1 MSSEL
6 RDSCAIVGIGNTAY
20 CRGTDKSTV
29 ELHLEA
35 SLRAIVDAGL
45 EVGDVD
51 AIMPHDVSGVGADEL
66 RVNLGLPDLAFSSV
80 VRMGGASFISS
91 IQSACLAI
99 NAGIAHC
106 VLLPAGRRGY
116 SELRIS
122 KMQQNASQG
131 QAQTAV
137 MLATMA
143 EFECPYGSLLPA
155 QFFAQAAQRH
165 MYKYGTTSEHFGH
178 IAVASRKH
186 ANLNPQAIMYGRPMS
201 LEDHQS
207 SRLISTPFHLFDC
220 SLESDGAGAIVITGA
235 DRARDLAKTPVL
247 IAGVGEGHGNPP
259 TSITQKDDMTFIEGV
274 HTAGQRAFSMAGMGP
289 DDIDCAQLLDP
300 FTWFVLGS
308 LEALGFCAVGEGGPF
323 VEDGRIELGGE
334 LPVNTHGGCL
344 SEAHVSG
351 VSHVIEAAR
360 QLRGEVEPDRQV
372 KDCDTVLVSN
382 EGDMHDGS
390 VLILHR

>member
-1 MSSEL
+1 LSSRL
-6 RDSCAIVGIGNTAY
+6 RDSCAIAGIGNTAY
-20 CRGTDKSTV
+20 CRGTDKSTA

-35 SLRAIVDAGL
+35 SLRAIADAGL
-45 EVGDVD
+45 KVADID
-51 AIMPHDVSGVGADEL
+51 AIMPHDVSGVSADEL

-80 VRMGGASFISS
+80 VRTGGASFISS
-91 IQSACLAI
+91 IQSACLAV
-99 NAGIAHC
+99 NAGIARH

-116 SELRIS
+116 SEMRVS
-122 KMQQNASQG
+122 TMQQDASQG
-131 QAQTAV
+131 QARTAS

-155 QFFAQAAQRH
+155 QFFAQAAHRH
-165 MYKYGTTSEHFGH
+165 MHRYGTTSEHFGH
-178 IAVASRKH
+178 IAVACRKH
-186 ANLNPQAIMYGRPMS
+186 ANLNPQAIMHGRPMS

-207 SRLISTPFHLFDC
+207 SRLISTPFRLLDC
-220 SLESDGAGAIVITGA
+220 SLESDGAGAVVITSA
-235 DRARDLAKTPVL
+235 ERASDLAKLPVL
-247 IAGVGEGHGNPP
+247 VAGFGEGHGNPP

-274 HTAGQRAFSMAGMGP
+274 HTAGQRAFAMAGIGP
-289 DDIDCAQLLDP
+289 EDIDCAQLLDP

-323 VEDGRIELGGE
+323 VEGGRIELGGE

-351 VSHVIEAAR
+351 VSHVIEAVR
-360 QLRGEVEPDRQV
+360 QLRREVERDRQV
-372 KDCDTVLVSN
+372 KECETVLVSN